1 MARRSKK
8 SSYSQKL
15 VGLATMGMPAPVQK
29 VAGSR
34 LGSKLLLLVIP
45 ILIATGVI
53 TVSFSGGI
61 PSFTFHK
68 DRAIVVGRE
77 AEARAI
83 KAAERIEQ
91 YRETSYR

>member
-8 SSYSQKL
+8 SSYTQKL
-15 VGLATMGMPAPVQK
+15 AGMATMGMPAPVQK
-29 VAGSR
+29 VATSR
-34 LGSKLLLLVIP
+34 LGSRLLLIVIP
-45 ILIATGVI
+45 ILLATGVI
-53 TVSFSGGI
+53 TVSFSGGM
-61 PSFTFHK
+61 PTFTFHK

-91 YRETSYR
+91 YRDTSYR